1 MTSGTNIL
9 VKNKTAEIQN
19 ISPFG
24 FWIFDGETEFFV
36 SFKDYPQFLSCSIN
50 QITNFTV
57 DLCGNF
63 HWEALD
69 IDIEQD
75 ALVKPEDYPLI
86 YKA

>member
-1 MTSGTNIL
+1 M
-9 VKNKTAEIQN
+9 
-19 ISPFG
+19 
-24 FWIFDGETEFFV
+24 
-36 SFKDYPQFLSCSIN
+36 
-50 QITNFTV
+50 

-75 ALVKPEDYPLI
+75 SLVKPEDYPLI